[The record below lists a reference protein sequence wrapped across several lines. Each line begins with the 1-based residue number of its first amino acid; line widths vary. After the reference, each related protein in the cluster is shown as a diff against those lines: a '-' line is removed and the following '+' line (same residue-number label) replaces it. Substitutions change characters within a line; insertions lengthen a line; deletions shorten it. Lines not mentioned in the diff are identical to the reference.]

1 MKIEFS
7 KTVKVDE
14 LAPLIPFKAGATF
27 SQLWH
32 IFLYTRMFKYISRSH
47 YPKIKS
53 SFNKICTH
61 KNLQKL
67 CEMGYFKNPKQDV
80 YCATN
85 KVIPILKEVGYATEL
100 LPQGAVGTG
109 DINELNNTDVFVQAT
124 KLKYFKMLLYPQFGY
139 LIPDALLFEL
149 DHETKKYK
157 LSFLEIEAKKPK
169 WNDYV
174 EKKRDNYIRLS
185 KTIDFYNYWKET
197 APKMDLPVPVTEKF
211 KFNVIFICSLNKD
224 FGNGFKMVPQILNP
238 DQME

>member
-1 MKIEFS
+1 MKIEFN

-27 SQLWH
+27 SQLWQ

-61 KNLQKL
+61 KNLQKMS
-67 CEMGYFKNPKQDV
+67 EMGYLKNPKQDV

-109 DINELNNTDVFVQAT
+109 DINELNNTDVFVKAT
-124 KLKYFKMLLYPQFGY
+124 KLKYFKMLLFPQFGY
-139 LIPDALLFEL
+139 LIPDALLLEL
-149 DHETKKYK
+149 DNETRKYK
-157 LSFLEIEAKKPK
+157 LTFLEIEAKKPK
-169 WNDYV
+169 WNEYV
-174 EKKRDNYIRLS
+174 EKKRDNYLRLS
-185 KTIDFYNYWKET
+185 KTLEFYEYWSAI
-197 APKMDLPVPVTEKF
+197 APKLDLPIPKIDVF
-211 KFNVIFICSLNKD
+211 KFNVIYICTLTKNY
-224 FGNGFKMVPQILNP
+224 GNGFKFINSELN
-238 DQME
+238 QWT